1 MADIAEHKGIVTEVT
16 DDIVRVKIESISAC
30 AACHAKTMCSLSD
43 KTDKFI
49 DVKRSKLH
57 KEYHVGDEVTVSASS
72 GKGLLAVVLG
82 YVIPAIVAIAAIA
95 ICMALGANELV
106 SSLVAIALVAVYYF
120 VLYLFRSKLN
130 KTFVFGIKE

>member
-1 MADIAEHKGIVTEVT
+1 MADTAEHKGIVTEIT
-16 DDIVRVKIESISAC
+16 DDIVRVKIESMSAC
-30 AACHAKTMCSLSD
+30 AACHAKSMCSLSD

-82 YVIPAIVAIAAIA
+82 YVIPAIVAVAAIA
-95 ICMALGANELV
+95 ICIALGANELI
-106 SSLVAIALVAVYYF
+106 SSLAAIALVAVYYF

-130 KTFVFGIKE
+130 KTFVFGIVE

>member
-1 MADIAEHKGIVTEVT
+1 MADTAEHKGIVTEVT
-16 DDIVRVKIESISAC
+16 DDIVRVKIESMSAC

-72 GKGLLAVVLG
+72 GKGLLAVVFG

-120 VLYLFRSKLN
+120 VLYLLRDILN
-130 KTFVFGIKE
+130 KKFVFTIEE

>member
-1 MADIAEHKGIVTEVT
+1 MADTAEHKGIVTEIT
-16 DDIVRVKIESISAC
+16 DDIVRVKIEAMSAC

-49 DVKRSKLH
+49 DVKSSKLH
-57 KEYHVGDEVTVSASS
+57 NEYHVGDEVTVCASS

-95 ICMALGANELV
+95 ICISLGCNELI
-106 SSLVAIALVAVYYF
+106 SSLAAIGLIAAYYF
-120 VLYLFRSKLN
+120 VLYLFRSRIN

>member
-16 DDIVRVKIESISAC
+16 DDIVRVKIESMSAC

-43 KTDKFI
+43 KTDKII
-49 DVKRSKLH
+49 DVKRSQLKN
-57 KEYHVGDEVTVSASS
+57 EYHVGDEVTVSASS
-72 GKGLLAVVLG
+72 GKGLLAVVFG

>member
-1 MADIAEHKGIVTEVT
+1 MADTAEHKGIVTEVT
-16 DDIVRVKIESISAC
+16 DDIVRVKIESMSAC

-57 KEYHVGDEVTVSASS
+57 KEYHMGEEVTVSASS

-95 ICMALGANELV
+95 ICIALGANELI
-106 SSLVAIALVAVYYF
+106 SSLAAIALIAVYYF

>member
-1 MADIAEHKGIVTEVT
+1 MADTAEHKGIVTEVT

-82 YVIPAIVAIAAIA
+82 YVIPAIVAVAAIA
-95 ICMALGANELV
+95 VMLSVGANELI
-106 SSLVAIALVAVYYF
+106 SSLAAIALIAVYYF

>member
-1 MADIAEHKGIVTEVT
+1 MADTAEHKGIVTEVT
-16 DDIVRVKIESISAC
+16 DDIVRVKIESMSAC

-82 YVIPAIVAIAAIA
+82 YLIPAIVAIAAIA
-95 ICMALGANELV
+95 ICIALGANELI
-106 SSLVAIALVAVYYF
+106 SSLAAIALIAVYYF

>member
-1 MADIAEHKGIVTEVT
+1 MADTAEHKGIVTEVT
-16 DDIVRVKIESISAC
+16 DDIVSAC

-57 KEYHVGDEVTVSASS
+57 KEYHVGDEVKVSASS
-72 GKGLLAVVLG
+72 GKGLLAVVFG

-95 ICMALGANELV
+95 ICITLGANELI
-106 SSLVAIALVAVYYF
+106 SSLAAIALIAVYYF

-130 KTFVFGIKE
+130 KDK